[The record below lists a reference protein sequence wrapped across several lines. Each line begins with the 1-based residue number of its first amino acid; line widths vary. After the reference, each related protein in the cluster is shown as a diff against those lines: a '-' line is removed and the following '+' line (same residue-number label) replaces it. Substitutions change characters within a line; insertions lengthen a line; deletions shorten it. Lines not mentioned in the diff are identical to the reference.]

1 MSLQKNVRPAA
12 PNPDT
17 GPVGSYYQRHIFFCL
32 NQREQGRDCCAAR
45 GAQTAFDHCKNLVKA
60 AGLSG
65 PGRLRVSQAGCMDRC
80 ANGPLAVVYPE
91 AVWYRYA
98 DNDDIAEIV
107 ESHLKNGKI
116 VTRLLLQD

>member
-1 MSLQKNVRPAA
+1 
-12 PNPDT
+12 
-17 GPVGSYYQRHIFFCL
+17 
-32 NQREQGRDCCAAR
+32 
-45 GAQTAFDHCKNLVKA
+45 
-60 AGLSG
+60 
-65 PGRLRVSQAGCMDRC
+65 MDRC